1 MIVKSLRHTTPRFRY
16 IVNYIF
22 DGIPK
27 QKDFRWIMMHNLS
40 TGADRESIISEFE
53 ENAQY
58 LQHRINPSRKKVYK
72 YHEILAFAKDST
84 PNLTKE
90 KLLTIIKEYIRLRDP
105 SNSALAI
112 CVPHYETGKTIH
124 LHLLVSSNHLLSNK
138 SSDMRM
144 DNSFYYELR
153 RNIERITLKHF
164 PELHQSTVYLD
175 KKEIAQLLPKKI
187 LAERK
192 EQENS
197 THKDFGKQTK
207 KQFVADTVQAILD
220 TSTSLN
226 NFTHRVNASDGFA
239 TYSRN
244 GKLTGV
250 IKDGEKYRFKTLGIL
265 LLPENLKVL
274 ERLDELENLQRKQ
287 EREQGQSM
295 ER

>member
-1 MIVKSLRHTTPRFRY
+1 MIVKSLRHTTPKFGY
-16 IVNYIF
+16 IVNYVF

-27 QKDFRWIMMHNLS
+27 QKDFRWIAMHNLS
-40 TGADRESIISEFE
+40 KGANRESIISEFE
-53 ENAQY
+53 ENARY
-58 LQHRINPSRKKVYK
+58 LQQRKNPLRKKVYK

-90 KLLTIIKEYIRLRDP
+90 KLQTIIKEYIRLRDP

-112 CVPHYETGKTIH
+112 CVPHYESGKSIH
-124 LHLLVSSNHLLSNK
+124 LHLVMSSNHLLSNK

-144 DNSFYYELR
+144 DNAFYYELR

-175 KKEIAQLLPKKI
+175 KKEIVQLLPKKI
-187 LAERK
+187 LAERN

-207 KQFVADTVQAILD
+207 KQMVADTIRVILD
-220 TSTSLN
+220 RSTSLN
-226 NFTHRVNASDGFA
+226 EFINRVNARDNFE

-244 GKLTGV
+244 GRLTG
-250 IKDGEKYRFKTLGIL
+250 IITNGKKYRYKTLGIQ

-274 ERLDELENLQRKQ
+274 ERLGELEDLQRKQ
-287 EREQGQSM
+287 EREHGQSL
-295 ER
+295 EQ